1 MKIKVIRRFERFLAP
16 EGCEE
21 EVYDIYHGF
30 TGLPMTWP
38 FHTKWVIDKA
48 GVSREEALKC
58 DVIVDVKLGD
68 ADYLDQ
74 LDGPKILCGWAHCVQ
89 NIEFTSAV
97 LNAIL

>member
-48 GVSREEALKC
+48 GLSRKEAL
-58 DVIVDVKLGD
+58 
-68 ADYLDQ
+68 DYLGRFL
-74 LDGPKILCGWAHCVQ
+74 LDM
-89 NIEFTSAV
+89 SAKV
-97 LNAIL
+97 IIKC